1 MELTDIPQWLSGKEL
16 TCNAGYTGDVGSV
29 PGLRRSAGEGNG
41 NPLYYS
47 CLKNPMDRGTWWA
60 TVSGIAESD
69 MTGQLNRNTTTYNI
83 NKNKDLLYSYIAQE
97 TIFNIL

>member
-16 TCNAGYTGDVGSV
+16 TCSAGDTGDVGSI
-29 PGLRRSAGEGNG
+29 PGLRRSPGGRNG

-47 CLKNPMDRGTWWA
+47 CLKNPMDSRTWGA

-69 MTGQLNRNTTTYNI
+69 TTGQLNRNTTTYNI